1 MSLVFS
7 MRGWRR
13 LAGLMGFSLALLVAS
28 CATAEETTNAAK
40 IAPRKFREDLIKNR
54 LQDDMFRKWGSA
66 QDSLGGFV
74 LPPVSR
80 PSLSPAQAREIKE
93 QLAEQRYW
101 MFTSPDDAGKTSS
114 AAEKFK
120 LNRSVPGLLDG
131 LDAGTPRVLQ
141 RYYDRQSGRRSETN
155 NATQDE
161 RDFRDGVNSKFEERW
176 MGKTARGKMAE
187 LENRSVFQEVETA
200 ASRAISR
207 LFQPN
212 GGRELE
218 VKAGGGL
225 FSDVFTPPA
234 SIPMERS
241 VETMQRR
248 SDFQKLLDAPKTL
261 PMGNAFSPLPV
272 VASGA
277 SGFGGLN
284 NFAAPR
290 TASGLS
296 GAAGGSSLLGASTVP
311 AVVSPVPSAVSQYQ
325 PVTPPRRRF

>member
-13 LAGLMGFSLALLVAS
+13 LAGLMGFSLAVLVAS
-28 CATAEETTNAAK
+28 CATAAETTNAAK
-40 IAPRKFREDLIKNR
+40 IEPRKFREDLIKNR

-80 PSLSPAQAREIKE
+80 PSLSPAQARVLKE

-101 MFTSPDDAGKTSS
+101 MFSSPDDAGKAPS
-114 AAEKFK
+114 AEEHFK
-120 LNRSVPGLLDG
+120 MGRSAPGVLDG

-161 RDFRDGVNSKFEERW
+161 RDFRDGLSSKFDGRW
-176 MGKTARGKMAE
+176 MGKSARGKIAE
-187 LENRSVFQEVETA
+187 PETRSVFQEVETA

-248 SDFQKLLDAPKTL
+248 SDFQKLLDAPKTS
-261 PMGNAFSPLPV
+261 PMGGSFSPLPV
-272 VASGA
+272 VTPVA

-284 NFAAPR
+284 NFAPLRA
-290 TASGLS
+290 ASGLS
-296 GAAGGSSLLGASTVP
+296 GAAGGSSLLGASSAP
-311 AVVSPVPSAVSQYQ
+311 AVAAPARSGITQFEPVI
-325 PVTPPRRRF
+325 PPKRRF

>member
-1 MSLVFS
+1 MSPVFF
-7 MRGWRR
+7 MRVWRR

-28 CATAEETTNAAK
+28 CATAVETTNAAK
-40 IAPRKFREDLIKNR
+40 IGPRKFREDLIKNR

-66 QDSLGGFV
+66 QDSLGGFM

-101 MFTSPDDAGKTSS
+101 MFTSPDDAGKAPAS
-114 AAEKFK
+114 EEQFK
-120 LNRSVPGLLDG
+120 LNRSAPGLLDG
-131 LDAGTPRVLQ
+131 FDAGTPRVLQ
-141 RYYDRQSGRRSETN
+141 RYYDRQSGRRGATN

-161 RDFRDGVNSKFEERW
+161 RDFRDGVSSKFEERW
-176 MGKTARGKMAE
+176 TGKTGRGKMAG
-187 LENRSVFQEVETA
+187 LENRPVFQEVETA

-218 VKAGGGL
+218 VKAGGGM
-225 FSDVFTPPA
+225 FSDVFMPPA

-248 SDFQKLLDAPKTL
+248 SDFQKLLDAPKTS

-284 NFAAPR
+284 NFAPPR
-290 TASGLS
+290 SASSLS
-296 GAAGGSSLLGASTVP
+296 GAAGGSSLLGASSVP
-311 AVVSPVPSAVSQYQ
+311 AVVLPARSGFTQFEPVSPPK
-325 PVTPPRRRF
+325 RRF

>member
-1 MSLVFS
+1 MIPVFS

-13 LAGLMGFSLALLVAS
+13 LAGLMGFSLVLVVAS
-28 CATAEETTNAAK
+28 CATAAEATNAAK
-40 IAPRKFREDLIKNR
+40 IEPRKFREDLIKNR
-54 LQDDMFRKWGSA
+54 LQNDMFRKWGSA

-80 PSLSPAQAREIKE
+80 PSLSPAQARELKE
-93 QLAEQRYW
+93 TLAEQRYW
-101 MFTSPDDAGKTSS
+101 MFTSPDDAGNASS
-114 AAEKFK
+114 VEERFK
-120 LNRSVPGLLDG
+120 MGRSAPGLLDG

-141 RYYDRQSGRRSETN
+141 RYYDRQSGRRNETN
-155 NATQDE
+155 NAAQDDGE
-161 RDFRDGVNSKFEERW
+161 FRDGLSSKFDERRT
-176 MGKTARGKMAE
+176 GKSARSKAGEME
-187 LENRSVFQEVETA
+187 IRPVFQEVETA

-225 FSDVFTPPA
+225 FSDIFKPPA

-248 SDFQKLLDAPKTL
+248 SDFQKLLDAPKTS
-261 PMGNAFSPLPV
+261 PMGNSFSPLPV
-272 VASGA
+272 VTPVA

-284 NFAAPR
+284 NFAPR
-290 TASGLS
+290 PASGLS
-296 GAAGGSSLLGASTVP
+296 GAAGGSSLLGASSAP
-311 AVVSPVPSAVSQYQ
+311 AVVLPARSGFTQFEPVSPPK
-325 PVTPPRRRF
+325 RRF